1 MAKAAIRP
9 KDVENLPRVEDIS
22 DLYGSVMSASAS
34 SRRYLDIEPNI
45 SVRDEYTRDDY
56 YGFRPSEYTQTQSKK
71 LMTKCAQA
79 YDNVGL
85 IKQVIDLMG
94 DFASQG
100 IRISHTS
107 KPIERFYRRW
117 WEKVNGSERSERFLN
132 YLYRLGNVVV
142 YKSTGKITK
151 KNQKDMSKAAVR
163 TIPFRYDF
171 LNPMIVE
178 VDGDYSD
185 IFGAGF
191 VNYKIQVSQK
201 TKESINKRKDKKAY
215 LENLD
220 PAAKKALMKGSD
232 WIPLDEERLHVAH
245 YKKDDWNPWA
255 NPMIHAILDDINMM
269 EKMKLA
275 DMSALDGAISNI
287 RLWVLGDLEHKI
299 LPTKA
304 AITKLRDVLASNV
317 GGGTMD
323 LVWGPELTFKES
335 NSQVY
340 KFLGNEKYGPVL
352 NAIYGGLGVPQ
363 TMTGSSGGGGGFTN
377 NFLSLKTL
385 IEKLEYGRDLL
396 VNFWREEFEDVAEA
410 MGFPTP
416 AELRFDNMILS
427 DEAAEKN
434 LWIQLS
440 DRYIISDETLRE
452 RFGESNAIEESRIA
466 KENKD
471 RKKGKTPTKSDP
483 FHNGNTESEYVKLA
497 LQKDTLSIED
507 VTEHKARKPPV
518 IPGAGPPQ
526 TKKPVNKNGRPPQKK
541 DTTVRK
547 QRRVLPKSKADIANI
562 IMWAEEAQKRIAAI
576 LNPALLSQYQ
586 CKSLR
591 ELTTAQHAELEQIKF
606 VALCGISPYTEISP
620 DVVADSLDRKIQAD
634 YVPFYRNFLDQNKR
648 EPSMDELR
656 SIYRI
661 AYSCEDF

>member
-1 MAKAAIRP
+1 MSSSQIPAELVDA
-9 KDVENLPRVEDIS
+9 EDITS
-22 DLYGSVMSASAS
+22 SYGSVMSTSAS
-34 SRRYLDIEPNI
+34 SRRYLSIEPNI
-45 SVRDEYTRDDY
+45 SVRDEYVRDDY
-56 YGFRPSEYTQTQSKK
+56 YGFRPSEMIDGESKK
-71 LMTKCAQA
+71 LMAKCAKA

-117 WEKVNGSERSERFLN
+117 WQKVNGSERSERFLN

-142 YKSTGKITK
+142 YKSNGKITK
-151 KNQKDMSKAAVR
+151 KQQGNMSKAAVR

-171 LNPMIVE
+171 LNPMLVE
-178 VDGDYSD
+178 VDGDYAD

-191 VNYKIQVSQK
+191 VNYKVKISQK
-201 TKESINKRKDKKAY
+201 TKDSIKKSSKKKEI
-215 LENLD
+215 LENLT
-220 PAAKKALMKGSD
+220 PEAKKALLSGKD
-232 WIPLDEERLHVAH
+232 WMPLDSERVHVAH

-255 NPMIHAILDDINMM
+255 SPMIHAILDDINMM

-363 TMTGSSGGGGGFTN
+363 TMTGSSSGGGFTN

-385 IEKLEYGRDLL
+385 IEKLEYGRDIL
-396 VNFWREEFEDVAEA
+396 VNFWRQEFEDIAKA
-410 MGFPTP
+410 MGFPSP

-440 DRYIISDETLRE
+440 DRHIISDETLRE
-452 RFGESNAIEESRIA
+452 RFGESTPIEESRIS
-466 KENKD
+466 KETKD
-471 RKKGKTPTKSDP
+471 RKKGKMPTKSDP
-483 FHNGNTESEYVKLA
+483 FHNGNTESEYVKIA

-507 VTEHKARKPPV
+507 VTEYKARKPPV
-518 IPGAGPPQ
+518 VPGAGAPPQ
-526 TKKPVNKNGRPPQKK
+526 KKKPVKDNGRPLFKK

-547 QRRVLPKSKADIANI
+547 QRRVLPKSKAELANI
-562 IMWAEEAQKRIAAI
+562 ILWAEEAQKKISAI
-576 LNPALLSQYQ
+576 LNPILLTQYE
-586 CKSLR
+586 CGSLR
-591 ELTTAQHAELEQIKF
+591 ELTTVQHAELERIKF
-606 VALCGISPYTEISP
+606 VALCGIPQFSQVSAEII
-620 DVVADSLDRKIQAD
+620 ADSLDKKIQLD
-634 YVPFYRNFLDQNKR
+634 HVPFYRNFLSKNKR

-661 AYSCEDF
+661 AYSSRDF

>member
-1 MAKAAIRP
+1 MQ
-9 KDVENLPRVEDIS
+9 KDKIEPVEDFS
-22 DLYGSVMSASAS
+22 DSYCGLMTTSAS

-45 SVRDEYTRDDY
+45 SVRDEYRPEDY
-56 YGFRPSEYTQTQSKK
+56 YGFRPSEEIGNNSKK
-71 LMTKCAQA
+71 LMEKCSKA
-79 YDNVGL
+79 YENVGL

-107 KPIERFYRRW
+107 KPVERFCRRW
-117 WEKVNGSERSERFLN
+117 WDKVNGSERSERFLN
-132 YLYRLGNVVV
+132 YLYRLGNVAI
-142 YKSTGKITK
+142 YKSYGKITK
-151 KNQKDMSKAAVR
+151 KEQSNMSKAASR

-171 LNPMIVE
+171 LNPMLVE
-178 VDGDYSD
+178 VDGDYAD

-191 VNYKIQVSQK
+191 VNYKIKISQK
-201 TKESINKRKDKKAY
+201 TKDAVKNKKSKDFLQNLESD
-215 LENLD
+215 
-220 PAAKKALMKGSD
+220 AKKAVMSGKD
-232 WIPLDEERLHVAH
+232 YMPLNKERLYVAH
-245 YKKDDWNPWA
+245 YKKDDWNAWA
-255 NPMIHAILDDINMM
+255 SPMIHAILDDINMM
-269 EKMKLA
+269 EKMKLE
-275 DMSALDGAISNI
+275 DMSALDCAISNI
-287 RLWVLGDLEHKI
+287 RIWTLWDLEHKI
-299 LPTKA
+299 LPTKNG
-304 AITKLRDVLASNV
+304 ITRLRDVLASNV

-340 KFLGNEKYGPVL
+340 RFLGNEKYGPVL

-396 VNFWREEFEDVAEA
+396 VSFWRLEFEELAKA
-410 MGFPTP
+410 MGFASPP
-416 AELRFDNMILS
+416 ELRFDNMILS

-452 RFGESNAIEESRIA
+452 RFGESHAIEESRIA
-466 KENKD
+466 RENKD
-471 RKKGKTPTKSDP
+471 RKKGKIPTKSDP
-483 FHNGNTESEYVKLA
+483 FHNGNTESEFVKVA

-507 VTEHKARKPPV
+507 VTEYKARKPPV
-518 IPGAGPPQ
+518 VPGAGAPPQ
-526 TKKPVNKNGRPPQKK
+526 KKKVVAPNGRPLLKK

-547 QRRVLPKSKADIANI
+547 QRRVLPKSKADMADILL
-562 IMWAEEAQKRIAAI
+562 WAEDAQKKISAI
-576 LNPALLSQYQ
+576 LNPILLTQYE
-586 CKSLR
+586 CGSLR
-591 ELTTAQHAELEQIKF
+591 ELTTVQHAELERIKY
-606 VALCGISPYTEISP
+606 VALCGISPFTQVCDLVI
-620 DVVADSLDRKIQAD
+620 ADSLDTKSQLDHI
-634 YVPFYRNFLDQNKR
+634 PFYRNFLSKNKR

-661 AYSCEDF
+661 TYASKDF